1 MKKSKKLLSTFKHI
15 PRLNFSILPTPL
27 HKLDN
32 LSNKWDKNLYCKRDD
47 MTGFAFGGNKT
58 RKLDWLIK
66 DALTKGYDSIV
77 TFGSNQSNWCRMTSA
92 AGSVCGMN
100 VHLVLAGLK
109 PEKPTANLKL
119 DLLSGAKIMHLDTEE
134 EHLLEEAAFEQ
145 VENLKKEG
153 YKPYYLAVG
162 GSNSLGALGYVN
174 AFCEILEFSEKT
186 GICFSKIIV
195 ATGSSGTQ
203 AGLVAGQLI
212 SGWEGSVIGMS
223 VSRKREEQQEKTLQV
238 VMDTCQL
245 LNIPC
250 GTNIVKKLTTV
261 DDNYLGEGYRMNTKE
276 CEKAIELFAGEE
288 GIFLDEVYT
297 GKAAAGLI
305 DYLNKGMI
313 TKSENVLF
321 LHTGGAVQLFE

>member
-1 MKKSKKLLSTFKHI
+1 MKKSKKLFSTFKHI

-27 HKLDN
+27 HNLDN
-32 LSNKWDKNLYCKRDD
+32 LSNKWDRNLYCKRDD

-58 RKLDWLIK
+58 RKLDYLIK
-66 DALTKGYDSIV
+66 DALMKGYDSIV
-77 TFGSNQSNWCRMTSA
+77 TFGSNQSNWCRMTGA
-92 AGSVCGMN
+92 AGSVSGMD
-100 VHLVLAGLK
+100 VHLILAGLK
-109 PEKPTANLKL
+109 PEKPTANIKL
-119 DLLSGAKIMHLDTEE
+119 DLLCGARIIHLDTEK
-134 EHLLEEAAFEQ
+134 EHLLEEAALEH
-145 VENLKKEG
+145 VEKLKKEG

-162 GSNSLGALGYVN
+162 GSNAIGALGYVN

-203 AGLVAGQLI
+203 AGLIAGQLI

-223 VSRKREEQQEKTLQV
+223 VSRKREEQEEKVLQV

-245 LNIPC
+245 LNIQC
-250 GTNIVKKLTTV
+250 KTDIAKKFTTV
-261 DDNYLGEGYRMNTKE
+261 DDNYLGEGYRINTKD
-276 CEKAIELFAGEE
+276 CEKAIELFAREE

-305 DYLNKGMI
+305 DYLNKGKI
-313 TKSENVLF
+313 SKSENVLF
-321 LHTGGAVQLFE
+321 LHTGGNIQLFE

>member
-1 MKKSKKLLSTFKHI
+1 MKKSGKIYSTIKHI
-15 PRLNFSILPTPL
+15 PHLNFSILPTPL

-32 LSNKWDKNLYCKRDD
+32 LSNKWNRNLYCKRDD

-58 RKLDWLIK
+58 RKLDYLIK
-66 DALTKGYDSIV
+66 DALTKDYDSIV
-77 TFGSNQSNWCRMTSA
+77 TFGSNQSNWCRITSV
-92 AGSVCGMN
+92 AGSVCGMD
-100 VHLVLAGLK
+100 VHLILAGLK

-119 DLLSGAKIMHLDTEE
+119 DLLSGARIIHLDTEE

-162 GSNSLGALGYVN
+162 GSNALGALGYVN
-174 AFCEILEFSEKT
+174 AFCEILEFVERT
-186 GICFSKIIV
+186 GVCFSKIIV

-223 VSRKREEQQEKTLQV
+223 VSRKEKEQQEKVLQIV
-238 VMDTCQL
+238 IDTCQL
-245 LNIPC
+245 LNIPYE
-250 GTNIVKKLTTV
+250 TDTTKKLITV
-261 DDNYLGEGYRMNTKE
+261 DDNYLGEGYRMNTKD
-276 CEKAIELFAGEE
+276 CENAIELFAGEE

-305 DYLNKGMI
+305 DYLNKGKI
-313 TKSENVLF
+313 SKSENVLF
-321 LHTGGAVQLFE
+321 LHTGGNIKLFE

>member
-1 MKKSKKLLSTFKHI
+1 MKKSKKLFSTFKHI

-27 HKLDN
+27 HNLDN
-32 LSNKWDKNLYCKRDD
+32 LSNKWDRNLYCKRDD

-58 RKLDWLIK
+58 RKLDYLIK
-66 DALTKGYDSIV
+66 DALNKGYDSIV
-77 TFGSNQSNWCRMTSA
+77 TFGSNQSNWCRMTGA
-92 AGSVCGMN
+92 AGSVSGMD
-100 VHLVLAGLK
+100 VHLILAGLK
-109 PEKPTANLKL
+109 PEKPTANIKL
-119 DLLSGAKIMHLDTEE
+119 DLLCGARIIHLDTEE
-134 EHLLEEAAFEQ
+134 EHLLEEAALEH
-145 VENLKKEG
+145 VEKLKKEG

-162 GSNSLGALGYVN
+162 GSNAIGALGYVN

-203 AGLVAGQLI
+203 AGLIAGQLI

-223 VSRKREEQQEKTLQV
+223 VSRKREEQEEKVLQV

-245 LNIPC
+245 LNIQC
-250 GTNIVKKLTTV
+250 KTDIAKKFTTV
-261 DDNYLGEGYRMNTKE
+261 DDNYLGEGYRINTID
-276 CEKAIELFAGEE
+276 CEKAIELFAREE

-305 DYLNKGMI
+305 DYLNKGKI
-313 TKSENVLF
+313 SKSENVLF
-321 LHTGGAVQLFE
+321 LHTGGNIQLFE

>member
-1 MKKSKKLLSTFKHI
+1 MKKSGKIYSAIKHI

-32 LSNKWDKNLYCKRDD
+32 LSNKWNRNLYCKRDD

-58 RKLDWLIK
+58 RKLDYLIK

-100 VHLVLAGLK
+100 VHLILAGVK
-109 PEKPTANLKL
+109 PEKPTANIKL
-119 DLLSGAKIMHLDTEE
+119 DLLCGAKIIHIDTEE
-134 EHLLEEAAFEQ
+134 EHLLEEASLEQ
-145 VENLKKEG
+145 VEKLKKEG
-153 YKPYYLAVG
+153 YKPYYLSVG
-162 GSNSLGALGYVN
+162 GSNALGALGYVN

-195 ATGSSGTQ
+195 AISSSGTQ
-203 AGLVAGQLI
+203 AGLVAGQLV
-212 SGWEGSVIGMS
+212 SGWEGSIVGIS
-223 VSRKREEQQEKTLQV
+223 VSKKREEQQEKVLQV

-245 LNIPC
+245 MNIPC
-250 GTNIVKKLTTV
+250 DTDIAKKFITV
-261 DDNYLGEGYRMNTKE
+261 DDNYLGEGYRMNTKD

-297 GKAAAGLI
+297 GKAAAGFI

-313 TKSENVLF
+313 SKSENVLF
-321 LHTGGAVQLFE
+321 IHTGGAVQLFE

>member
-1 MKKSKKLLSTFKHI
+1 MKKSKKLFSTFKHI

-27 HKLDN
+27 HNLDN
-32 LSNKWDKNLYCKRDD
+32 LSNKWDRNLYCKRDD

-58 RKLDWLIK
+58 RKLDYLIK
-66 DALTKGYDSIV
+66 DALNKGYDSIV
-77 TFGSNQSNWCRMTSA
+77 TFGSNQSNWCRMTGA
-92 AGSVCGMN
+92 AGSVSGMD
-100 VHLVLAGLK
+100 VHLILAGLK
-109 PEKPTANLKL
+109 PEKPTANIKL
-119 DLLSGAKIMHLDTEE
+119 DLLCGARIIHLDTEE
-134 EHLLEEAAFEQ
+134 EHLLEEAALEH
-145 VENLKKEG
+145 VEKLKKEG

-162 GSNSLGALGYVN
+162 GSNAIGALGYVN

-203 AGLVAGQLI
+203 AGLIAGQLI

-223 VSRKREEQQEKTLQV
+223 VSRKREEQEEKVLQV

-245 LNIPC
+245 LNIQC
-250 GTNIVKKLTTV
+250 KTDIAKKFTTV
-261 DDNYLGEGYRMNTKE
+261 DDNYLGEGYRINTKD
-276 CEKAIELFAGEE
+276 CEKAIELFAREE

-305 DYLNKGMI
+305 DYLNKGKI
-313 TKSENVLF
+313 RKSENVLF
-321 LHTGGAVQLFE
+321 LHTGGNIQLFE